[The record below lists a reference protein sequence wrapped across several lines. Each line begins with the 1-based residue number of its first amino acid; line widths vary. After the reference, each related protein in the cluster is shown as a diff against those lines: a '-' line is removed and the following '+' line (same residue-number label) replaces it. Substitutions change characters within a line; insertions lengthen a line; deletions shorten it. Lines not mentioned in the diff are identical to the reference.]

1 MSDLRVSNAPKERS
15 RAGRSR
21 ENAPNLAGVNSVLA
35 LDTKILMAVSSWAKH
50 VHEKLIP
57 GSFPAHADV
66 PVLNNAEFELLIG
79 DAEYFDEVVLQCMS
93 FVDSGSANDFA
104 VVRALL
110 NTARLAA
117 LQRDATRRAAFVQPQ
132 PPAEGAPVQD
142 ARAARYAA
150 RVARQQQDVGGE
162 PVGPPILTEA
172 QAATVRGPDAQEN
185 DAALASAILNYEG
198 SMPLLHPRLLQL
210 VATSTDYRNYM
221 ARLFGVSEERME
233 AWRRFQASLL
243 GALFSLCAT
252 HIDLQSTP
260 HEKDWTAIELLD
272 KVRSVFSQSGDE
284 TVQLSTFDKFLSLQ
298 LTGRPLRRYIEELA
312 KTRREHKSASSFA
325 PDISNDLFLM
335 IVLIRM
341 YTDRGGVKVTR
352 SDSSVYCAS
361 RYDMFFRGD
370 AKCCQKLFDK
380 LNNNDFK
387 GALLLLTRFAE
398 SIADE
403 RGLSRGLVRQQ
414 TQKAAVA
421 ASTMEQDE
429 AYYAYNSPP
438 PSRPRGAKKK
448 SPSGARRLFKM
459 LCGNCGKSDCSAYR
473 CTEPCQACGGDDADH
488 KSKDC
493 PILSQGKGSYIKWHA
508 ACIKRGVTPHGRAPR
523 VSREG
528 RSALRSFFD

>member
-1 MSDLRVSNAPKERS
+1 
-15 RAGRSR
+15 
-21 ENAPNLAGVNSVLA
+21 
-35 LDTKILMAVSSWAKH
+35 
-50 VHEKLIP
+50 
-57 GSFPAHADV
+57 
-66 PVLNNAEFELLIG
+66 
-79 DAEYFDEVVLQCMS
+79 
-93 FVDSGSANDFA
+93 
-104 VVRALL
+104 
-110 NTARLAA
+110 
-117 LQRDATRRAAFVQPQ
+117 
-132 PPAEGAPVQD
+132 
-142 ARAARYAA
+142 
-150 RVARQQQDVGGE
+150 
-162 PVGPPILTEA
+162 
-172 QAATVRGPDAQEN
+172 
-185 DAALASAILNYEG
+185 
-198 SMPLLHPRLLQL
+198 
-210 VATSTDYRNYM
+210 M

-438 PSRPRGAKKK
+438 PSRPRGTKKK

-488 KSKDC
+488 KAKDC

-523 VSREG
+523 AS
-528 RSALRSFFD
+528 LRLFFD